1 MWADFY
7 TPYQEGQRNTH
18 IYKLSCNLNRVGVKR
33 ETAMLMILRDKT
45 DFPVDECKDVVYKCY
60 AANASEHG
68 TQSIYDFEQEQDAQR
83 GMLEY
88 SSPGSIMERLINA
101 PVTGLIPTG
110 YPKRDMMFGGG
121 MQRSSV
127 YAYIGREKTFKSV
140 DAIRTACHVA
150 AATGP
155 VLYFNGE
162 MSELQYMQIV
172 AQQELGVRRIH
183 FQQERERIAEYYKN
197 HLGKLCIVSGSDFTR
212 DQAEKTINAMR
223 IKLGEDPVLIIYD
236 GLKQMSSGRQREAIL
251 SMIEN
256 AGVAKEVAKTTNCA
270 VVVLIH
276 TDAKCKYWHRNPRDF
291 VLGKTQVTR
300 NFDGSVSFSR
310 FIQDGSFQD
319 EYTYELRN
327 DVYCVKVQDDRLTGE
342 SDFVVMDLST
352 NVVPAESEQDIVMLE
367 VKMNED

>member
-1 MWADFY
+1 
-7 TPYQEGQRNTH
+7 
-18 IYKLSCNLNRVGVKR
+18 
-33 ETAMLMILRDKT
+33 
-45 DFPVDECKDVVYKCY
+45 
-60 AANASEHG
+60 
-68 TQSIYDFEQEQDAQR
+68 
-83 GMLEY
+83 
-88 SSPGSIMERLINA
+88 
-101 PVTGLIPTG
+101 
-110 YPKRDMMFGGG
+110 
-121 MQRSSV
+121 
-127 YAYIGREKTFKSV
+127 
-140 DAIRTACHVA
+140 
-150 AATGP
+150 
-155 VLYFNGE
+155 
-162 MSELQYMQIV
+162 
-172 AQQELGVRRIH
+172 
-183 FQQERERIAEYYKN
+183 
-197 HLGKLCIVSGSDFTR
+197 
-212 DQAEKTINAMR
+212 
-223 IKLGEDPVLIIYD
+223 
-236 GLKQMSSGRQREAIL
+236 
-251 SMIEN
+251 MIEN